1 MASHLTP
8 EELAYLQQLFG
19 LQAGSP
25 APDGER
31 MLLLDPAGSDAEVLA
46 RLLGAQRLSL
56 SAEQDGFL
64 FRFDLSVEQPPGG
77 TPLRLRVGYPRI
89 VERHARER
97 ALRVAPARGEV
108 ELAEASGRLS
118 DASVRNISASG
129 LALETESGGP
139 LKPDEHVCMTLRLA
153 TGDQARIE
161 GRVVRVQRQRGSP
174 RQTLGIEFEHTD
186 PDTRAILDRFV
197 FHHYPALAH

>member
-8 EELAYLQQLFG
+8 EELAYLRQLFSVP
-19 LQAGSP
+19 GSSEPPP
-25 APDGER
+25 AER

-46 RLLGAQRLSL
+46 RLVGAQRLTL

-64 FRFDLSVEQPPGG
+64 FRFDLSVEQPPAGA
-77 TPLRLRVGYPRI
+77 PLRLRVGYPRI

-97 ALRVAPARGEV
+97 ALRVQPALGEV
-108 ELAEASGRLS
+108 ELAEASGRLT

-129 LALETESGGP
+129 LAVDAESSGP

-153 TGDQARIE
+153 TGDQAQIE
-161 GRVVRVQRQRGSP
+161 GRVVRVQRQRGSR

-197 FHHYPALAH
+197 FHHYPTLAH